1 MRLRLTLNY
10 SEGRISF
17 ERRCR
22 LEARALL
29 PSSLPVSL
37 LLSLLLTDTV
47 SQPRGIREA
56 KLCPDF

>member
-29 PSSLPVSL
+29 PSSPPV
-37 LLSLLLTDTV
+37 SLLLTDTV

>member
-1 MRLRLTLNY
+1 MRLRLTLSY
-10 SEGRISF
+10 PEGRISF

-29 PSSLPVSL
+29 PSSPPV
-37 LLSLLLTDTV
+37 SLLLTDTV